1 MPSDIPETY
10 GSEDRSVPSPLPPGA
25 ASFFPSHLLAQCGR
39 GRLVGSPGPGPI
51 SPIRQAA
58 SSVVFYAPIMCEILP
73 IRERLSTRKN
83 TDFKTHFLLWDY
95 ESPLRSLE
103 VEHFLKIQ
111 FASHLETHLLCFPP
125 SVLGRGER
133 EAGAFQDLGFENLA
147 APERVQALHQK
158 PGFSLELSAVI
169 SCSCAFLWKG
179 ASLPADRTG
188 VRGGVAY
195 GAGHVSKGR

>member
-10 GSEDRSVPSPLPPGA
+10 SSEDRSVPSPLPLGT
-25 ASFFPSHLLAQCGR
+25 ASFFPFHLLAQCGR

-83 TDFKTHFLLWDY
+83 ADFKTHFLLWDY

-125 SVLGRGER
+125 SVLGRGGGRLEPSR
-133 EAGAFQDLGFENLA
+133 ILASKTWQPPKECKLFIRNLDFPWNCLQSFPVAVRFCGKVPLYQQTELG
-147 APERVQALHQK
+147 
-158 PGFSLELSAVI
+158 
-169 SCSCAFLWKG
+169 
-179 ASLPADRTG
+179 
-188 VRGGVAY
+188 
-195 GAGHVSKGR
+195 